1 MRRTLGP
8 ACSTGIERS
17 STGPVD
23 VLRYDRGTAGLQ
35 RAEVRLSGT
44 AFVSHRHAEYA
55 LGITTG
61 GVQTFRY
68 RGSRRICLPGQLHLL
83 HPDEPRDIDDPMDD
97 LTASAAVTAISD
109 GLLRLAPRSAPIR
122 PATIDLRAVRLTA
135 DHLTHHPATTAPALE
150 KLAGL
155 DRYTLTRHFKAAYGT
170 TRDRYRLLRQLDRAR
185 AAIRHGCPLAA
196 AAVDAGFAD
205 QSHLTRHFTRTYGL
219 TPGRWRALTL
229 T

>member
-1 MRRTLGP
+1 MRRTVGP
-8 ACSTGIERS
+8 VCSTGIERS

-68 RGSRRICLPGQLHLL
+68 RGARRICLPGQLHLL
-83 HPDEPRDIDDPMDD
+83 HPDEPHDGAGLEGAGLRYRITYVAPEIVRDASATGRLPFVPEPVHAATGAAAPLGATLALLLRNIDEPVDE
-97 LTASAAVTAISD
+97 LTAVAAVTAISD
-109 GLLRLAPRSAPIR
+109 GLLRLTPRSAAVR

-135 DHLTHHPATTAPALE
+135 EHLAHHPATSAATLE
-150 KLAGL
+150 EL
-155 DRYTLTRHFKAAYGT
+155 
-170 TRDRYRLLRQLDRAR
+170 
-185 AAIRHGCPLAA
+185 
-196 AAVDAGFAD
+196 
-205 QSHLTRHFTRTYGL
+205 S
-219 TPGRWRALTL
+219 
-229 T
+229 